1 MKIGASTIAYRDK
14 QLNAELLKEIKL
26 SGVEIL
32 ELTDYHQA
40 FDYTDLAA
48 FSTLK
53 AALDDLEMQIYT
65 LHAHLLYLDQACVL
79 WASSP
84 DQRQHLLASYQTA
97 IDAFEQLGGGI
108 MVTHDIAIAELDQP
122 EHREQLAALTEN
134 LQQITT
140 YAADH
145 NVRIAVENLG
155 RGYFSDP
162 VNLKNLV
169 SAVGLDT
176 IGMCIDTGHR
186 NLNGDPAEALRI
198 AREKLFTVH
207 IHDNHGQHDEHL
219 LPTQGII
226 NWSSILQAL
235 DEIGYP
241 GIFMYELSR
250 VADIREVSQNFERL
264 QDNYTA

>member
-1 MKIGASTIAYRDK
+1 MKIGASTIAYRDR
-14 QLNAELLKEIKL
+14 QLNAELLKEIKG

-32 ELTDYHQA
+32 ELTDYHPA

-48 FSTLK
+48 FRTLR
-53 AALDDLEMQIYT
+53 AALDDLEMQVYT

-84 DQRQHLLASYQTA
+84 DQRQHLFASYQTA
-97 IDAFEQLGGGI
+97 IDAFARLGGGI
-108 MVTHDIAIAELDQP
+108 MVTHDIAIAERDQP
-122 EHREQLAALTEN
+122 EHGEQLAALTEN

-145 NVRIAVENLG
+145 NIRIAVENLG

-169 SAVGLDT
+169 RAVGLDA
-176 IGMCIDTGHR
+176 IGICIDTGHR
-186 NLNGDPAEALRI
+186 NLNGDPVEALRI
-198 AREKLFTVH
+198 AGEKLFTVH

-219 LPTQGII
+219 LPTHGNIQ
-226 NWSSILQAL
+226 WSSILQTL
-235 DEIGYP
+235 DDIGYP
-241 GIFMYELSR
+241 GVFMYELSR
-250 VADIREVSQNFERL
+250 VADIRDVSRNFERL
-264 QDNYTA
+264 QDK